1 MLNKLRYPLV
11 IGVIAFKGIL
21 DLSLLL
27 LAMRW
32 TDLFYYM
39 LVLKQWS
46 ISHGLKHKTARKKKP
61 RKPKNQKTSPLLLCL
76 KFNFFPSICYG
87 NEKSTNIIPCICI
100 HVRCALFYTL
110 SPNDCYS
117 HENASLISPSIGSI
131 MGREPSCCPWNPV
144 WPVSEEHSRQVRDGC
159 GGDPES
165 LKEDSLA
172 VKPQWSL

>member
-32 TDLFYYM
+32 IDLFYYM

-61 RKPKNQKTSPLLLCL
+61 RKTLFFYVSNSI
-76 KFNFFPSICYG
+76 FFPSICYG

-110 SPNDCYS
+110 SPNDCCS

-131 MGREPSCCPWNPV
+131 TGREPSCCTWNPV

-172 VKPQWSL
+172 VKSRWSL